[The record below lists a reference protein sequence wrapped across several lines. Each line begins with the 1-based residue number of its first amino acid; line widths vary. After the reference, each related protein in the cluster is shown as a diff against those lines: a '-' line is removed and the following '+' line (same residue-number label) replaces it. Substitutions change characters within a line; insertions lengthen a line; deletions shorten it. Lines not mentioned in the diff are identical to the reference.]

1 MTFFTSIASAV
12 TAQGR
17 INIEASGAG
26 EGRVRLVLSANL
38 GPVEDSASDEI
49 KQVHALMT
57 RPLVATGTPEELEAA
72 LTAKLAQVSAVVAEG
87 TATLEALH
95 QIREQAGSKAVA
107 APAPVTPAATSPA
120 TAAATVDD
128 ASEDERESVTPPAVA
143 DTPFSIADH
152 F

>member
-38 GPVEDSASDEI
+38 GPVEDNASDEI

-72 LTAKLAQVSAVVAEG
+72 LSAKLASLSAVVAEG
-87 TATLEALH
+87 TATLEALR
-95 QIREQAGSKAVA
+95 QIREQAGSKA
-107 APAPVTPAATSPA
+107 PALTTPAATA
-120 TAAATVDD
+120 TAPAPAED
-128 ASEDERESVTPPAVA
+128 ASEDEREPATPPAVA
-143 DTPFSIADH
+143 DTPFSIGDH

>member
-38 GPVEDSASDEI
+38 GPVEDNASDEI

-72 LTAKLAQVSAVVAEG
+72 LSAKLASLSAVVAEG
-87 TATLEALH
+87 TATLEALR
-95 QIREQAGSKAVA
+95 QIREQASSKAVT
-107 APAPVTPAATSPA
+107 APAPAATPAATAPA
-120 TAAATVDD
+120 PAED
-128 ASEDERESVTPPAVA
+128 ASEDEREPATSPVEA
-143 DTPFSIADH
+143 EDIPFSIGDH

>member
-1 MTFFTSIASAV
+1 MTFFTSIATAV

-38 GPVEDSASDEI
+38 GPVEDNASDEI

-72 LTAKLAQVSAVVAEG
+72 LSAKLASLSAVVAEG
-87 TATLEALH
+87 TATLEALR
-95 QIREQAGSKAVA
+95 QIREQASSKAVT
-107 APAPVTPAATSPA
+107 APAPAATPAATAPA
-120 TAAATVDD
+120 PAED
-128 ASEDERESVTPPAVA
+128 ASEDEREPATSPVEA
-143 DTPFSIADH
+143 EDIPFSIGDH